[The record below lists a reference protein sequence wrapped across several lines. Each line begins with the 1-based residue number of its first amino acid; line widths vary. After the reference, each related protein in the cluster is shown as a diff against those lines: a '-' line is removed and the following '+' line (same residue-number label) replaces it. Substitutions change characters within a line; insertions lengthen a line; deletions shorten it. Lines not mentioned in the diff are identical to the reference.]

1 MSARSEENVPDTPR
15 NTVTRDDVRRI
26 LGDVDDLM
34 VAEIV
39 SAGLSIDDL
48 FERARE
54 YERDAWDDDDEYRD

>member
-1 MSARSEENVPDTPR
+1 LSDTPR

-48 FERARE
+48 LERARD
-54 YERDAWDDDDEYRD
+54 YERDAWDDEDEYRD